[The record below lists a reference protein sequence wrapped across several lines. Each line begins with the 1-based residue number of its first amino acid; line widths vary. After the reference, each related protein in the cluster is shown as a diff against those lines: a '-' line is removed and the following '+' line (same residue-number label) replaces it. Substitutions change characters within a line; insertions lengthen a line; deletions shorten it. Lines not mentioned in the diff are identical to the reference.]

1 MSSIR
6 VPRRSVR
13 PAAPLATVAPLICAI
28 VTFIC
33 ATRAGAQENTPTK
46 TRHGVEF
53 TLYPILVE
61 APIFGATIN
70 LPSLPSGG
78 GGEGGSGGGDESGA
92 QSGSTDIALN
102 AAYMAGLN
110 VRTDRF
116 FGELR
121 GQWAAVSA
129 DRQTPRINVHTD
141 AYFFYGRAGVRLFD
155 GLSVTGGFRRVS
167 VKLDTTLTL
176 TSLDRVISGTM
187 KPVLWDPMIGVDWHR
202 AMGRWV
208 VEGSFEGGGFGVGTD
223 ADVNVELHAGWRIIP
238 HTELRLGYGLLYYKL
253 TVADVSIGSF
263 QRTLV
268 SSQTLH
274 GPSVGFGIVF

>member
-1 MSSIR
+1 MAH
-6 VPRRSVR
+6 RSGLSGALR
-13 PAAPLATVAPLICAI
+13 AAVAVTICAMAI
-28 VTFIC
+28 AAG
-33 ATRAGAQENTPTK
+33 ATRADAQENTPTTK
-46 TRHGVEF
+46 HQGVEV

-61 APIFGATIN
+61 APIFGATVD
-70 LPSLPSGG
+70 LPSVPSGG
-78 GGEGGSGGGDESGA
+78 GGSGGGGGGDEGGT
-92 QSGSTDIALN
+92 QSGSTDVALN
-102 AAYMAGLN
+102 AAYMAGIN

-129 DRQTPRINVHTD
+129 DRQTPRIDVHTD
-141 AYFFYGRAGVRLFD
+141 AYFFYGRGGVRVFD

-167 VKLDTTLTL
+167 VKLDATLTL
-176 TSLDRVISGTM
+176 TSLDRAISGTT
-187 KPVLWDPMIGVDWHR
+187 KPVLWDPMIGVDWRR

-208 VEGSFEGGGFGVGTD
+208 AEGSFEGGGFGVGTD
-223 ADVNVELHAGWRIIP
+223 ADVTAEVHAGWRIIP
-238 HTELRLGYGLLYYKL
+238 HTELRLGYSFLYYKL